1 MDEQY
6 VNTIMGMVKELG
18 QFQDDQDARIRLQ
31 IRFVTRKVL
40 NYINHL
46 AVPEA
51 LYEVVAEMV
60 TQVMMSGGST
70 VIQGSGAVKKITRG
84 DYSVEYDVGAKEIG
98 GSEAKADILTDY
110 RGQLNRFRRVRTV

>member
-6 VNTIMGMVKELG
+6 VNTILGMVKELG
-18 QFQDDQDARIRLQ
+18 QFQDDKDTLIKLQ

-40 NYINHL
+40 NYINHTT
-46 AVPEA
+46 VPEA

-84 DYSVEYDVGAKEIG
+84 DYSVEYDVGAQEVG
-98 GSEAKADILTDY
+98 GSTKQADILTDY
-110 RGQLNRFRRVRTV
+110 RGQLNRYRRVRTV